1 MKDTPSQSIPNCLK
15 KYRRARGLKQQEV
28 AEILGLKSTSMI
40 SRWERGVCLPG
51 PLNIF
56 KLAVLYRTMVD
67 ALFIEQLKALRAELR
82 QREEQILKNKAK
94 DQNDQ

>member
-1 MKDTPSQSIPNCLK
+1 MEHKFIPNCLRE
-15 KYRRARGLKQQEV
+15 YRKRSGLKQQEV
-28 AEILGLKSTSMI
+28 AEVLGLKSTSMI

-51 PLNIF
+51 SLNIF

-67 ALFIEQLKALRAELR
+67 ALFIDQLRALRAELR
-82 QREEQILKNKAK
+82 QREEQILKDKAE